1 MKPPRAAKGTK
12 NIPQQK
18 QLFTFEDSPGE
29 EKGSCVGCAGSVFL
43 LLEVVDVGVVDICVL
58 S

>member
-29 EKGSCVGCAGSVFL
+29 EKGSSVGCAGSTFL
-43 LLEVVDVGVVDICVL
+43 LLGVVDICIL
-58 S
+58 N